1 MLILSSQLMAGITGT
16 KQHTWI
22 LFLVFVFYTSLSFPK
37 LTLWKSQLLQ
47 KRRGR
52 GSGVR
57 TVPGAFLSESQVAE
71 ILLYRPGKNR
81 AGVS

>member
-1 MLILSSQLMAGITGT
+1 MAGITGT

-22 LFLVFVFYTSLSFPK
+22 LFSSFHFLNFIVFSKAYFVEEPA
-37 LTLWKSQLLQ
+37 LTE
-47 KRRGR
+47 KRK

-57 TVPGAFLSESQVAE
+57 TVPGVFLSESQVAE